1 MPTELEAVKLAALEL
16 ASKLGENESFRV
28 TVEKRF
34 TNIHSRDLIEAVATE
49 VKNKVNLENPDKI
62 LLIEVLG
69 AYTGVALLKPT
80 DVISVFK
87 EKML

>member
-1 MPTELEAVKLAALEL
+1 MA
-16 ASKLGENESFRV
+16 KLGENESFRV

-34 TNIHSRDLIEAVATE
+34 TSIHSRDFIETVATE
-49 VKNKVNLENPDKI
+49 VKNKVELENPDKV

-69 AYTGVALLKPT
+69 GYTGLSLIKPSDT
-80 DVISVFK
+80 ISVMK